1 MLLNSSFFRKDTYT
15 NVSCSVQD
23 INFELMCI
31 LYNIGAL
38 HTQLGAADKR
48 SNPEGMKMSCTH
60 FQCAAWAFQTVRE
73 NYGHMVALHEAD
85 EITHA
90 MQLISLAQ
98 AQECILEKSMLD
110 NRKATIIAKVAV
122 QVMEYYKHALTCM
135 QAAREDSELI
145 HTEKYTLKYLAF
157 KCEYHRAIALL
168 YQGQQSEEQQK
179 MGERVAFYQAALEHH
194 EEARKHATSMSTSLA
209 APFKEALAFTLDVV
223 EGKRKAAKNENE
235 FIYHEEV
242 PDRQTL
248 QEVKGASLVKGIPF
262 SVHDTEVIGN
272 YFY

>member
-1 MLLNSSFFRKDTYT
+1 
-15 NVSCSVQD
+15 
-23 INFELMCI
+23 MCI
-31 LYNIGAL
+31 LYNIGVL

-48 SNPEGMKMSCTH
+48 SSPDGMKMACTH
-60 FQCAAWAFQTVRE
+60 FQCAAWAFETVRE
-73 NYGHMVALHEAD
+73 TYGLMVALHEAD

-110 NRKATIIAKVAV
+110 NRKATIISKVAV
-122 QVMEYYKHALTCM
+122 QVMDYYKQALSYM
-135 QAAREDSELI
+135 QAARDDSELI
-145 HTEKYTLKYLAF
+145 RSEKYILKYLAF
-157 KCEYHRAIALL
+157 KCEYHRAISLL

-194 EEARKHATSMSTSLA
+194 EEARKHASNMSTSSA
-209 APFKEALAFTLDVV
+209 APFKEALTFTLDVI

-242 PDRQTL
+242 PDRQIL

-262 SVHDTEVIGN
+262 SVHDMEVR
-272 YFY
+272 